1 MKEVEMKIVNFNP
14 ETKEVYQG
22 FDFVTYLKRH
32 GFIGQIDPWRR
43 HDNGDPV
50 LCLLTSV
57 EPALQE
63 CIGWSNLELTRG
75 EFVKYLQSENI
86 FVFRSIAEFEK
97 YKGEKIE
104 EKLELKKKRN
114 ISEDTRKKLKENMHA
129 VRAKITDKE
138 LVIS

>member
-1 MKEVEMKIVNFNP
+1 MLN
-14 ETKEVYQG
+14 G
-22 FDFVTYLKRH
+22 FDYVEYLKRH
-32 GFIGQIDPWRR
+32 GYIGQIDPWRR

-63 CIGWSNLELTRG
+63 CISWSGQEMTRS

-86 FVFRSIAEFEK
+86 FVFRSVEEFKK
-97 YKGEKIE
+97 YKDDKIE
-104 EKLELKKKRN
+104 PKLELKKKRTV
-114 ISEDTRKKLKENMHA
+114 SEERRKKLQKHA
-129 VRAKITDKE
+129 ETIRGQISSKE